1 MGIDFSD
8 YCNCEFASGPGG
20 RIDSNQC
27 PIHDMPP
34 EEQLYWGVLGWREV
48 TALEAENAQLREALE
63 NIANHPHST
72 YSSVSQYDIGVV
84 DGHRCAASIARAV
97 LNPQPAGT
105 LPPP

>member
-1 MGIDFSD
+1 MKP
-8 YCNCEFASGPGG
+8 FAM
-20 RIDSNQC
+20 RQM
-27 PIHDMPP
+27 DMPTAMQ
-34 EEQLYWGVLGWREV
+34 ELGKRFA
-48 TALEAENAQLREALE
+48 ALEAENAQLREALE
-63 NIANHPHST
+63 DIANHPHST